1 MITLHSFGPAFGLPD
16 PSPFC
21 IKAELLLKL
30 SGLPY
35 RRVTGDLQRAPKRK
49 LPLIVD
55 EGVTIADS
63 SFIRFHLES
72 RHGIDFDVGLDA
84 ERRGVL
90 WAVEKM
96 LEEQIYWVVVDERWM
111 DDANFARGPANFFKS
126 VPAPLRPIVCAM
138 VRRQV
143 RRNLHGHGIGRH
155 SKAERLVLAARAL
168 DSIVA
173 ILGERAY
180 LGGDE
185 PAGGDAALGAFMIAG
200 LCPLFDSAFRGLV
213 EARPSLVAYTARM
226 SERFFPAQEA
236 VRPAA

>member
-21 IKAELLLKL
+21 IKAEILLKL

-35 RRVTGDLQRAPKRK
+35 QRVSGDLRRAPKRK

-55 EGVTIADS
+55 DGVTVADS

-72 RHGIDFDVGLDA
+72 RHGIDFDNGVDA
-84 ERRGVL
+84 ERRGTL
-90 WAVEKM
+90 WALEKM
-96 LEEQIYWVVVDERWM
+96 LEDQIYWIVVEERWLN
-111 DDANFARGPANFFKS
+111 DANFARGPANFFKP
-126 VPAPLRPIVCAM
+126 VPALLRPLVCAM
-138 VRRQV
+138 VRREV

-155 SKAERLVLAARAL
+155 SQAERLILATRAL

-173 ILGERAY
+173 ILGERDY
-180 LGGDE
+180 LGGDA
-185 PAGGDAALGAFMIAG
+185 PAGGDATLGAFMIAG
-200 LCPLFDSAFRGLV
+200 LCPLFDSAFRCQV
-213 EARPSLVAYTARM
+213 EARPGLVAYATRM
-226 SERFFPAQEA
+226 SERFFPADEA

>member
-21 IKAELLLKL
+21 IKAEILLKL

-35 RRVTGDLQRAPKRK
+35 QRASGDLRRAPKRK

-55 EGVTIADS
+55 DGMTVADS

-72 RHGIDFDVGLDA
+72 RHGIDFDEGLDA

-96 LEEQIYWVVVDERWM
+96 LEEQIYWIIVEERWM
-111 DDANFARGPANFFKS
+111 DDANFARGPANFFKT
-126 VPAPLRPIVCAM
+126 VPALLRPLVCAM
-138 VRRQV
+138 VRREV

-155 SKAERLVLAARAL
+155 SQAERLVLAARAL

-173 ILGERAY
+173 ILGERDY
-180 LGGDE
+180 LGGNA

-200 LCPLFDSAFRGLV
+200 LCPLFDSAFRGQV
-213 EARPSLVAYTARM
+213 EARPSLTAYATRM
-226 SERFFPAQEA
+226 RDRFFPAAEA
-236 VRPAA
+236 VRLAA

>member
-35 RRVTGDLQRAPKRK
+35 QRANGNLNRAPKRK
-49 LPLIVD
+49 LPVIVD
-55 EGVTIADS
+55 DGVTIADS

-72 RHGIDFDVGLDA
+72 RHGIDFDKGLDA

-96 LEEQIYWVVVDERWM
+96 LEDQIYWIVVGERWM

-126 VPAPLRPIVCAM
+126 VPAPLRPLVCALIRRK
-138 VRRQV
+138 VRRS
-143 RRNLHGHGIGRH
+143 LDGHGMGRH
-155 SKAERLVLAARAL
+155 SQAEKMVLAARAL

-180 LGGDE
+180 LGGDT
-185 PAGGDAALGAFMIAG
+185 PAGGDAALGAFMMAG
-200 LCPLFDSAFRGLV
+200 LCPLFDSAFRELV
-213 EARPSLVAYTARM
+213 EARPSLVAYATRM
-226 SERFFPAQEA
+226 SERFFPADEA
-236 VRPAA
+236 VRAAA

>member
-21 IKAELLLKL
+21 IKAEILLKL

-35 RRVTGDLQRAPKRK
+35 SRVTGDLRLAPKRK

-55 EGVTIADS
+55 DGVTVADS

-72 RHGIDFDVGLDA
+72 RHGIDFDKGLDA
-84 ERRGVL
+84 ERRGTL

-96 LEEQIYWVVVDERWM
+96 LEDQIYWIVVYERWM
-111 DDANFARGPANFFKS
+111 DDANFARGPANFFKP
-126 VPAPLRPIVCAM
+126 VPAPLRPLVCAM
-138 VRRQV
+138 VRREV

-155 SKAERLVLAARAL
+155 SQTEKMVLAARSL

-173 ILGERAY
+173 ILGEREY
-180 LGGDE
+180 LGGDA
-185 PAGGDAALGAFMIAG
+185 PAGGDATLGAFMMAG

-213 EARPSLVAYTARM
+213 EARPSLTAYAARM
-226 SERFFPAQEA
+226 SERFFPELGA
-236 VRPAA
+236 VRQAA

>member
-35 RRVTGDLQRAPKRK
+35 QRATGNLNRAPKRK

-55 EGVTIADS
+55 DGVTIADS

-72 RHGIDFDVGLDA
+72 RHGIDFDKGLDA

-96 LEEQIYWVVVDERWM
+96 LEDQIYWIVVGERWM

-126 VPAPLRPIVCAM
+126 VPAPLRPLVCALIRRK
-138 VRRQV
+138 VRRS
-143 RRNLHGHGIGRH
+143 LDGHGMGRH
-155 SKAERLVLAARAL
+155 SQAEKMVLGARAL

-173 ILGERAY
+173 ILGERDY
-180 LGGDE
+180 LGGDT
-185 PAGGDAALGAFMIAG
+185 PAGGDAALAAFMMAG
-200 LCPLFDSAFRGLV
+200 LCPLFDSGFRELV
-213 EARPSLVAYTARM
+213 EARPSLVAYATRM
-226 SERFFPAQEA
+226 SERFFPADEA
-236 VRPAA
+236 VRAAA

>member
-35 RRVTGDLQRAPKRK
+35 QRATGNLNRAPKRK

-55 EGVTIADS
+55 DGVTIADS

-72 RHGIDFDVGLDA
+72 RHGIDLDKGLDA

-96 LEEQIYWVVVDERWM
+96 LEDQIYWIIVDERWM

-126 VPAPLRPIVCAM
+126 VPAPLRPLVCAM

-155 SKAERLVLAARAL
+155 SQAEKMVLAARSL
-168 DSIVA
+168 DAIVA
-173 ILGERAY
+173 ILGEWDY
-180 LGGDE
+180 LGGDA
-185 PAGGDAALGAFMIAG
+185 PAGGDAGLGAFMMAG
-200 LCPLFDSAFRGLV
+200 LCPLFDSAFRGLI
-213 EARPSLVAYTARM
+213 EARPSLTAYATRM
-226 SERFFPAQEA
+226 SERFFPAAEA

>member
-1 MITLHSFGPAFGLPD
+1 MITLHSFGPGFGLPD

-21 IKAELLLKL
+21 IKAELLLKM

-35 RRVTGDLQRAPKRK
+35 QRANGDLRRAPKRK
-49 LPLIVD
+49 LPMIVD
-55 EGVTIADS
+55 DGVTIADS
-63 SFIRFHLES
+63 SFIRFHLEI
-72 RHGIDFDVGLDA
+72 RHGIDFDKGLDA

-96 LEEQIYWVVVDERWM
+96 LEDQIYWIIVDERWM
-111 DDANFARGPANFFKS
+111 DDANFARGPANFFKP
-126 VPAPLRPIVCAM
+126 VPAPLRPLVCAM

-143 RRNLHGHGIGRH
+143 RRSLHGHGIGRH
-155 SKAERLVLAARAL
+155 SQAERMVLAARAL
-168 DSIVA
+168 DAIVA
-173 ILGERAY
+173 ILGERAF

-213 EARPSLVAYTARM
+213 EARPVLVAYAARM
-226 SERFFPAQEA
+226 KERFYPAAEA

>member
-21 IKAELLLKL
+21 IKTEILLKL

-35 RRVTGDLQRAPKRK
+35 SRVTGDLRRAPKRK

-55 EGVTIADS
+55 DGVTIADS
-63 SFIRFHLES
+63 SFIRFHLEN
-72 RHGIDFDVGLDA
+72 RHGIDFDKGLDA
-84 ERRGVL
+84 ERRGIL

-96 LEEQIYWVVVDERWM
+96 LEEQIYWIIVEERWM
-111 DDANFARGPANFFKS
+111 DDANFARGPANFFKA
-126 VPAPLRPIVCAM
+126 VPSPLRPLVCALI
-138 VRRQV
+138 RRKV
-143 RRNLHGHGIGRH
+143 RRNLDGHGIGRH
-155 SKAERLVLAARAL
+155 SQAEKMVLAARGL
-168 DSIVA
+168 DAIVA
-173 ILGERAY
+173 ILGERAF

-200 LCPLFDSAFRGLV
+200 LCPLFDSAFRGQV
-213 EARPSLVAYTARM
+213 EARPSLVAYAARM
-226 SERFFPAQEA
+226 KERFFPLSEA

>member
-21 IKAELLLKL
+21 IKAEILLKL

-35 RRVTGDLQRAPKRK
+35 SRVTGDLRRAPKRK

-55 EGVTIADS
+55 EGVTVADS

-72 RHGIDFDVGLDA
+72 RHGIDFDKGLDA
-84 ERRGVL
+84 ERRGTL

-96 LEEQIYWVVVDERWM
+96 LEDQIYWIVVDERWM

-126 VPAPLRPIVCAM
+126 VPAPLRPLVCAL

-143 RRNLHGHGIGRH
+143 RRNLHGHGMGRH
-155 SKAERLVLAARAL
+155 SQAERLVLAARSL
-168 DSIVA
+168 DSIVG
-173 ILGERAY
+173 ILGERDY
-180 LGGDE
+180 LGGDA

-200 LCPLFDSAFRGLV
+200 LCPLFDSRFRELV
-213 EARPSLVAYTARM
+213 EARPSLTAYAARM
-226 SERFFPAQEA
+226 SERFFPAAEEL
-236 VRPAA
+236 RPAA